1 VVKGKWQLELQLTN
15 IYLAETKVNGVWGL
29 QWVKT
34 LGHIK
39 QIRIEIL
46 RYFSTLNEIQAINA
60 NRINS

>member
-1 VVKGKWQLELQLTN
+1 MG
-15 IYLAETKVNGVWGL
+15 YWGL

-39 QIRIEIL
+39 QNRIEIL

>member
-15 IYLAETKVNGVWGL
+15 IYLAETKVNGVRGL

-39 QIRIEIL
+39 QNRIEIL